1 MSVTI
6 ILAIIILAIYIAM
19 LIIRQKNK
27 SSAKVYGTL
36 LIIQGVLWS
45 LVLGNNWTDSDTV
58 YRVVYIVMILISF
71 ISGIQVLSKRKLLL
85 TP

>member
-36 LIIQGVLWS
+36 LVTQGVLWS
-45 LVLGNNWTDSDTV
+45 LVLGNNWTDSDMV
-58 YRVVYIVMILISF
+58 YRFVYIVIILISF
-71 ISGIQVLSKRKLLL
+71 ISGIQMLSKRK
-85 TP
+85 

>member
-19 LIIRQKNK
+19 LIIRQKKK

-36 LIIQGVLWS
+36 LVTQGVLWS
-45 LVLGNNWTDSDTV
+45 LVLGNNWTDSDMV
-58 YRVVYIVMILISF
+58 YRFVYIVIILISF
-71 ISGIQVLSKRKLLL
+71 ISGIQMLSKRK
-85 TP
+85 

>member
-71 ISGIQVLSKRKLLL
+71 ISGIQVLSKSK
-85 TP
+85 

>member
-6 ILAIIILAIYIAM
+6 ILAIIILVIYIAM
-19 LIIRQKNK
+19 LIVRQKNK

-71 ISGIQVLSKRKLLL
+71 ISGIQVLSKRK
-85 TP
+85 

>member
-6 ILAIIILAIYIAM
+6 IFAIIILAIYIAM

-71 ISGIQVLSKRKLLL
+71 ISGIQVLSKRK
-85 TP
+85 

>member
-36 LIIQGVLWS
+36 FIIQGVLWS

-71 ISGIQVLSKRKLLL
+71 ISGIQVLSKRK
-85 TP
+85 

>member
-71 ISGIQVLSKRKLLL
+71 I
-85 TP
+85 

>member
-45 LVLGNNWTDSDTV
+45 LVLGNNWTDSDTG
-58 YRVVYIVMILISF
+58 YRVDYSVMILISF
-71 ISGIQVLSKRKLLL
+71 ISGIQVLSKRK
-85 TP
+85 

>member
-6 ILAIIILAIYIAM
+6 ILAIIILTIYIAM

-71 ISGIQVLSKRKLLL
+71 ISGIQVLSKRK
-85 TP
+85 

>member
-6 ILAIIILAIYIAM
+6 ILAIIILAIYIVM

-27 SSAKVYGTL
+27 SSAKVYGTM

-45 LVLGNNWTDSDTV
+45 LILGNNWTDSDTV

-71 ISGIQVLSKRKLLL
+71 ISGIQVLAKRK
-85 TP
+85 

>member
-58 YRVVYIVMILISF
+58 YRVVYIVMILISL
-71 ISGIQVLSKRKLLL
+71 ISGIQVLSKRK
-85 TP
+85 

>member
-58 YRVVYIVMILISF
+58 YRVVYIAMILISF
-71 ISGIQVLSKRKLLL
+71 ISGIQVLSKRK
-85 TP
+85 